1 MSSRRYLGPRLGEAH
16 RALHIDGQELVTCR
30 REVGQTRGLVV
41 VISVDAHVRN
51 VASFD
56 RLSPGALAV
65 VVIGHVG
72 AHDVVPGEDY
82 QVGLLSVEEKTLCSS
97 SQVPV
102 IGHFEYARCYGHIRR
117 IKAEGYSNVSRFF
130 TVREYHP
137 FCKRRRFCG
146 LIFLREALRTKQKVR
161 DADFVDPQ

>member
-30 REVGQTRGLVV
+30 REVGQARRLVV
-41 VISVDAHVRN
+41 VVSVDAHVRN

-72 AHDVVPGEDY
+72 AHDVVPGENY
-82 QVGLLSVEEKTLCSS
+82 QVGLLSVEEKTLCSFR
-97 SQVPV
+97 QVPV
-102 IGHFEYARCYGHIRR
+102 IGHFEYARCYGHIEESRQKDIR
-117 IKAEGYSNVSRFF
+117 TFLVSSLCENTILSAKADASADWFF
-130 TVREYHP
+130 
-137 FCKRRRFCG
+137 
-146 LIFLREALRTKQKVR
+146 
-161 DADFVDPQ
+161 